1 MDANQ
6 QNSGSHMVI
15 TDARWLD
22 PDGRWHQG
30 WIEVQGG
37 RIAAV
42 GEGQPNDR
50 LAGAWRLSA
59 EGRRVAP
66 GLIDIHIHGSDGF
79 DCTGDLEQ
87 QMGMAGVMP
96 RHGVTSYV
104 AAVVSGSVED
114 MERAVRHVAEA
125 IKVQATGDL
134 GRKVPWQAEI
144 LGSHLEGPFISME
157 YKGAH
162 DPLVVR
168 DPSIVELSL
177 WQEASSRTIRMV
189 TLAPE
194 LPGGLEA
201 IRWLKEHGI
210 VANVGHTAATYGQ
223 VQEAIEAGATH
234 SVHCFNAMRP
244 LHHREPGATGAILSD
259 RRITAE
265 LIADFVHVHPAACH
279 VALSSKGHDGLAL
292 VTDAIAAAG
301 MAPGH
306 YHLGT
311 LEVVVSEDA
320 ARLHDGTLAGSV
332 LTLDKAVR
340 NVVRQGLLTAEE
352 ALHRASAVPARVVG
366 VQDRKGSIE
375 AGKDADLICLDD
387 DLQVRWTM
395 TRGTLAY
402 ERKA

>member
-1 MDANQ
+1 MNTKQ
-6 QNSGSHMVI
+6 ESGTGHMVI
-15 TDARWLD
+15 TDARWLG
-22 PDGRWHQG
+22 PDGRWHEG
-30 WIEVQGG
+30 WIEVQGS
-37 RIAAV
+37 RIAAA
-42 GEGQPNDR
+42 GEGQVDDR

-59 EGRRVAP
+59 GGRMVAP
-66 GLIDIHIHGSDGF
+66 GLIDIHIHGTDGF

-87 QMGMAGVMP
+87 QLGMAGSMP

-114 MERAVRHVAEA
+114 MERAVRSIAEGMR
-125 IKVQATGDL
+125 VQASGDP

-162 DPLVVR
+162 DPRVVR

-177 WQEASSRTIRMV
+177 WLEASGRTMRMV

-194 LPGGLEA
+194 LPGGLET

-210 VANVGHTAATYGQ
+210 VANVGHTAATHAQ
-223 VQEAIEAGATH
+223 VLEAIEAGATH

-259 RRITAE
+259 SRITAE

-279 VALSSKGHDGLAL
+279 VALASKGHDGLAL
-292 VTDAIAAAG
+292 ITDAIAAAG
-301 MAPGH
+301 MSPGR
-306 YHLGT
+306 YNLGT
-311 LEVVVSEDA
+311 LEVVVTEDA
-320 ARLHDGTLAGSV
+320 ARLADGTLAGSV

-340 NVVRQGLLTAEE
+340 NVVRQGLLPVEE
-352 ALHRASAVPARVVG
+352 ALHRASAVPAHVVG
-366 VQDRKGSIE
+366 VHDRKGSIE
-375 AGKDADLICLDD
+375 AGKDADLVCLNE
-387 DLQVRWTM
+387 DLQVEWTI
-395 TRGTLAY
+395 TRGTIAY
-402 ERKA
+402 ERKD